1 MWPSVFAQPRRGLAR
16 AGHFGWPEQA
26 SGAVRVLGVE
36 HQIRFCPTS
45 AGRVAYATIGDGPP
59 LVFPAWWVS
68 HQEVLWEDD
77 RYRAFVTALAERH
90 TVIGYD
96 RPGTGLSDRDGS
108 APLAIE
114 HDVAL
119 LDHLLY
125 HVGVQRCTLFG
136 FSAGGAIGGAYAAAR
151 PERVQR
157 LIAYGAHASGELIAD
172 ADARRE
178 MVSLVA
184 AHWGVGSRVL
194 AAVFL
199 PDADAQALH
208 WFARYQRASATPEM
222 AARVLEAIYRSDVR
236 ESLREVVAPT
246 LVLHRAGDR
255 AVPFEAGREIATIV
269 PGAVFRPLAGDV
281 HPPWRG
287 DTAAVLAAM
296 SDFIRLGA
304 YAATPAASRAA
315 GAALS
320 EREREVLRLVAE
332 GMSNEEIAER
342 LALSPHTVHRHV
354 ANVRAKL
361 DQPSRGAAAAAAI
374 RAGLI

>member
-1 MWPSVFAQPRRGLAR
+1 
-16 AGHFGWPEQA
+16 
-26 SGAVRVLGVE
+26 VE
-36 HQIRFCPTS
+36 HEIRFCPTS
-45 AGRVAYATIGDGPP
+45 AGRIAYTTIGDGPP

-77 RYRAFVTALAERH
+77 GYRGFVTALAERH

-96 RPGTGLSDRDGS
+96 RLGTGLSDRDIRV
-108 APLAIE
+108 PLTIE
-114 HDVAL
+114 QEVAL
-119 LDHLLY
+119 LDELLD

-136 FSAGGAIGGAYAAAR
+136 FSAGGALSGAYAAAR

-157 LIAYGAHASGELIAD
+157 LIAYGAHATGELLAD

-178 MVSLVA
+178 MVALVE

-199 PDADAQALH
+199 PDADSQTLD
-208 WFARYQRASATPEM
+208 WFAQYQRASATPDM

-236 ESLREVVAPT
+236 AGLRHVVAPT
-246 LVLHRAGDR
+246 LVLHRAGDQ
-255 AVPFEAGREIATIV
+255 AVPFEAGREIATLV
-269 PGAVFRPLAGDV
+269 PGARFRPLAGSV

-287 DTAAVLAAM
+287 DTAAVLTAL
-296 SDFIRLGA
+296 SDFIRLGR
-304 YAATPAASRAA
+304 YPIEPAGPQASDT
-315 GAALS
+315 ALS
-320 EREREVLRLVAE
+320 ERELEVLRLVAE
-332 GMSNEEIAER
+332 GMSNEGIADR

-354 ANVRAKL
+354 ANVRTKL